1 MLVAISRCIQPSA
14 DGDEPTPHGRASRVF
29 GIPKQIPDSE
39 VTATKGIHSEHK
51 ANMLGSLVVA
61 RRPDPE
67 KPDVLNEEELKQLLT
82 TSRT

>member
-1 MLVAISRCIQPSA
+1 MSPSHLVTRSA
-14 DGDEPTPHGRASRVF
+14 GFFMVF